1 MERREISGLE
11 PSLLG
16 YGGMRYPL
24 DRETKKID
32 REKAADLIRRAM
44 EAGINYYDTAWTY
57 HEGESESFLGQALK
71 EYPRESYYL
80 ATKLPCW
87 LVDSPGEGGGALSY
101 PAGTAG
107 QGLCGLLSAPQPEP
121 PYLDKNG
128 GTENSLPAGGVP
140 APGKNQKT
148 GIFLSRRL

>member
-87 LVDSPGEGGGALSY
+87 LVDSREKAEEATLVALQMY
-101 PAGTAG
+101 TR
-107 QGLCGLLSAPQPEP
+107 
-121 PYLDKNG
+121 
-128 GTENSLPAGGVP
+128 
-140 APGKNQKT
+140 
-148 GIFLSRRL
+148 F